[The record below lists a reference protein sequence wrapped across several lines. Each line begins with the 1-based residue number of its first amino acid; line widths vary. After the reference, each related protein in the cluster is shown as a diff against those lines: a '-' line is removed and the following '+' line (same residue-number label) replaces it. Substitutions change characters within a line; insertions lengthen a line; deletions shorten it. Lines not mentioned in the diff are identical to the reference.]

1 MPSGGPLQSLIFEV
15 AGAEPAGHCIFS
27 RHQVSVSGNVVLFDT
42 IGFGTNSRSL
52 LWLNYKNGCFYGTP
66 RALEIVGIDVQKYEK
81 VGLGLCQEAQSMAV
95 PYSLAHQEA
104 NVYLTATAT
113 PSFPSPRSFLL
124 LFRMKWCHCCLVART
139 HGSKPSGW
147 CYPPPRCHGICMCCS
162 PLSNLLLPPAT
173 INTGLCYSPSWDL
186 KQKCHPA
193 VGALPVRLSK
203 MNTPPVHSN
212 NMY

>member
-1 MPSGGPLQSLIFEV
+1 M
-15 AGAEPAGHCIFS
+15 
-27 RHQVSVSGNVVLFDT
+27 
-42 IGFGTNSRSL
+42 NSRSL

-162 PLSNLLLPPAT
+162 PLSNLLLPHRHHQHWFVLFTFMGFKAEVPPCCRGASCEAKQ
-173 INTGLCYSPSWDL
+173 NEYSPRAF
-186 KQKCHPA
+186 KQH
-193 VGALPVRLSK
+193 VLSTE
-203 MNTPPVHSN
+203 MCLLGISS
-212 NMY
+212 